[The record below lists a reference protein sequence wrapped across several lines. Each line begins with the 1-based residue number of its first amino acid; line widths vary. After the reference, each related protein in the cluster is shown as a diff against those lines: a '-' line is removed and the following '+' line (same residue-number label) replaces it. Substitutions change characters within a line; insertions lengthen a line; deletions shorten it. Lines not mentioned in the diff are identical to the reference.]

1 MNNITNGQDDVRPL
15 NVTVGSQWVV
25 DDPNPFNHTVVEVTN
40 VAGIYVEY
48 KYVIVDRMK
57 TNTGLR
63 YSYDLQYFH
72 NVFISPECDK
82 AKANALGMSLDDYEN
97 YLADMEA
104 FNRAS
109 QEASARQLEQ
119 EAPIWTLKN

>member
-15 NVTVGSQWVV
+15 NVIIGSQWVV

-72 NVFISPECDK
+72 NVFISLECDK
-82 AKANALGMSLDDYEN
+82 AKANALGMTLEDYEN

-119 EAPIWTLKN
+119 EAPV